1 MTKKKG
7 VAVLDTPVHGGVN
20 AYQWVN
26 VPLGLTGRVDKKD
39 GSVIWIDY
47 GFDDGDPVLLIPD
60 LALHVDRDLRSRTR
74 AEAIKREELDPL
86 ITSAPAPGGEDDAEG
101 EDGGDEEGTN
111 AAVADA
117 MARAVALVEEEFGI
131 EPDDWSFTMRLV
143 AGHPA
148 GLRNGRSPPHRY
160 TGQQRSGNRLDAKIR
175 TDLTRQQPVD
185 LRMPWNRTAA
195 VPSLVPPPRVASPF
209 TDQLAIL
216 CPKVPQKGS
225 ALHATTTFSSL

>member
-7 VAVLDTPVHGGVN
+7 VAVLDTPVHCGVN

-131 EPDDWSFTMRLV
+131 EPDDWVSSDIQIVPVTRPREVGMDRALFAAFGLDDRLTGPPPRIRYGRRPRRPTTPHSFTM
-143 AGHPA
+143 A
-148 GLRNGRSPPHRY
+148 
-160 TGQQRSGNRLDAKIR
+160 
-175 TDLTRQQPVD
+175 
-185 LRMPWNRTAA
+185 W
-195 VPSLVPPPRVASPF
+195 
-209 TDQLAIL
+209 
-216 CPKVPQKGS
+216 
-225 ALHATTTFSSL
+225 